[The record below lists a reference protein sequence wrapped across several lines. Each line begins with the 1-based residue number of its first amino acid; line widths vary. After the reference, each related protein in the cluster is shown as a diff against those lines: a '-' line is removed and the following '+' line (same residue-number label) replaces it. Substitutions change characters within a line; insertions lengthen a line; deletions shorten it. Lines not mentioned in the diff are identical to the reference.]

1 MNSRKAKPK
10 SKLKLVRKLNRFR
23 EERVLTATYPKAS
36 DGAPKIESTSNTR
49 GYASLDGSKSNDNNQ
64 RDNTKE
70 DYLVKSS
77 KECLKPPYNPYKR
90 DNTQRTTVS
99 KSLKPL
105 YNPYKKENNY
115 TKRPVIKSI
124 LKRGN
129 NSNWYLTTKR
139 GNLNYSPTFNGPV
152 DDGECL
158 ILKRPVKHNLG
169 VTFGA
174 DTVYSYKLPE
184 NYNPWDYVAK
194 MDSTVKLLKPYKF

>member
-23 EERVLTATYPKAS
+23 EERVLTGSYTIAS
-36 DGAPKIESTSNTR
+36 EEVTDIESNNTR
-49 GYASLDGSKSNDNNQ
+49 ASSLYASMSNDNNL

-70 DYLVKSS
+70 DYLVESF

-90 DNTQRTTVS
+90 DNTQRNIVS
-99 KSLKPL
+99 KSLKAS
-105 YNPYKKENNY
+105 YNPYRKENKY

-129 NSNWYLTTKR
+129 TSNWYLTTKR

-158 ILKRPVKHNLG
+158 ILKRPVKHNLR